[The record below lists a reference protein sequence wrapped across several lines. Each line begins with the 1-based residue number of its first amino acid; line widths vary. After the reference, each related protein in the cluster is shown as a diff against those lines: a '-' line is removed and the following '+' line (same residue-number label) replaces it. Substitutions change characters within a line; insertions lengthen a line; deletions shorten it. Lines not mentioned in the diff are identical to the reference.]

1 MTQALASVKRDWVC
15 FCQTKNLMGL
25 HAALVGG
32 AAMAQSV
39 VLEPLG
45 SVLDEINGKY
55 VGHDVYDEWPGTT

>member
-1 MTQALASVKRDWVC
+1 
-15 FCQTKNLMGL
+15 MGL